1 MRAVFER
8 PNSTFLDMAVRYTSA
23 GSTNRLSQLKALEFG
38 TRLTAETV
46 FCYAKTM
53 CLFSFIAIAL
63 WLGVKYR
70 IVAFPFLGIN

>member
-8 PNSTFLDMAVRYTSA
+8 PNSTFLDMAIRYTS
-23 GSTNRLSQLKALEFG
+23 SNPESRLKQLKALEFG
-38 TRLTAETV
+38 TRVTAETV
-46 FCYAKTM
+46 FCYAKTLA
-53 CLFSFIAIAL
+53 LFSFLAIAL

>member
-8 PNSTFLDMAVRYTSA
+8 PNSTFLDMGLRYASSN
-23 GSTNRLSQLKALEFG
+23 STNRLSQLKKMEFG

-46 FCYAKTM
+46 FCYAKST
-53 CLFSFIAIAL
+53 LLLSFIAVSL
-63 WLGVKYR
+63 WLCIKYR